1 LSFRSPSIQRTKE
14 DSNPAFGTYFM
25 NKFDLSI
32 IIISYNTEKITIDC
46 LKSIIE
52 SLKNSSL
59 KYEIIVVDN
68 ASKDNSVSSIKKL
81 KSEIK
86 NRNLKINLI
95 ENKENI
101 GFGPA
106 NNQAA
111 KIAKSDYLLFLN
123 SDIIVL
129 NADIEKLYNFYKQNE
144 KLFNFLGGKLLN
156 KDMTSQPSCG
166 PMYTLPM
173 VLAHLFLRGDYWGLT
188 RYSPNKIKE
197 ADWISGACILTK
209 KEYFEKL
216 DGFDEKI
223 FMYMEEIDLFYRAK
237 KHGFK
242 VFFYP
247 EAQFIHLGS
256 QSSARRSFPILQV
269 YQGLIYFYKKH
280 FSKFSLFILIIMLK
294 LKALIGFLIGKI
306 INNQYLTQTYAKA
319 WQISK
324 MD

>member
-1 LSFRSPSIQRTKE
+1 
-14 DSNPAFGTYFM
+14 M
-25 NKFDLSI
+25 NQFDLSI

-46 LKSIIE
+46 LKSIIK

-59 KYEIIVVDN
+59 KYEIIIVDN

-106 NNQAA
+106 NNQAV
-111 KIAKSDYLLFLN
+111 KLAKSDYLLFLN

-129 NADIEKLYNFYKQNE
+129 NAAIEKLYNFYKQNE

-156 KDMTSQPSCG
+156 KDGTSQPSCG

-173 VLAHLFLRGDYWGLT
+173 IFAHLFLRGDYWELT
-188 RYSPNKIKE
+188 RYSPKKIKE
-197 ADWISGACILTK
+197 VDWISGACILTK

-247 EAQFIHLGS
+247 EAKFIHLGS
-256 QSSARRSFPILQV
+256 QSSAGRSFPILQV

-280 FSKFSLFILIIMLK
+280 FSRFSLFILIIMLK

-319 WQISK
+319 WQIAK

>member
-1 LSFRSPSIQRTKE
+1 
-14 DSNPAFGTYFM
+14 M
-25 NKFDLSI
+25 NQFDLSI

-59 KYEIIVVDN
+59 KCEIIVVDN

-106 NNQAA
+106 NNQAV
-111 KIAKSDYLLFLN
+111 KLAKSDYLLFLN

-129 NADIEKLYNFYKQNE
+129 NASIEKLYNFYKQNE

-156 KDMTSQPSCG
+156 KDGTSQPSCG

-173 VLAHLFLRGDYWGLT
+173 IFAHLFLRGDYWGLT

-256 QSSARRSFPILQV
+256 QSSAGRIFPILQV

-280 FSKFSLFILIIMLK
+280 FSQFSLFILIIMLK

>member
-1 LSFRSPSIQRTKE
+1 
-14 DSNPAFGTYFM
+14 M
-25 NKFDLSI
+25 NQFDLSI

-46 LKSIIE
+46 LKSIIK

-59 KYEIIVVDN
+59 KYEIIIVDN

-106 NNQAA
+106 NNQAV
-111 KIAKSDYLLFLN
+111 KLAKSDYLLFLN

-129 NADIEKLYNFYKQNE
+129 NASIEKLYNFYKQNE

-156 KDMTSQPSCG
+156 KDGTSQPSCG

-173 VLAHLFLRGDYWGLT
+173 IFAHLFLRGDYWELT
-188 RYSPNKIKE
+188 RYSPKKIKE
-197 ADWISGACILTK
+197 VDWISGACILTK

-216 DGFDEKI
+216 GGFDEKI

-247 EAQFIHLGS
+247 EAKFIHLGS
-256 QSSARRSFPILQV
+256 QSSAGRTFPILQV

-280 FSKFSLFILIIMLK
+280 FYKFSLFILIIMLK

-306 INNQYLTQTYAKA
+306 INNKYLTQTYAKA
-319 WQISK
+319 WQIAK

>member
-1 LSFRSPSIQRTKE
+1 
-14 DSNPAFGTYFM
+14 M
-25 NKFDLSI
+25 NQFDLSI
-32 IIISYNTEKITIDC
+32 IIVSYNTEKITIDC

-52 SLKNSSL
+52 SSKNSSL
-59 KYEIIVVDN
+59 KCEIIVVDN

-106 NNQAA
+106 NNQAV
-111 KIAKSDYLLFLN
+111 KLAKSDYLLFLN

-129 NADIEKLYNFYKQNE
+129 NASIEKLYNFYKQNE

-156 KDMTSQPSCG
+156 KDGTSQPSCG

-173 VLAHLFLRGDYWGLT
+173 IFAHLFLRGDYWELT
-188 RYSPNKIKE
+188 RYSPKKIKE
-197 ADWISGACILTK
+197 VDWVSGACILTK

-216 DGFDEKI
+216 GGFDEKI

-256 QSSARRSFPILQV
+256 QSSTGRNFPILQV

-294 LKALIGFLIGKI
+294 LKALIGFLVGKI

>member
-1 LSFRSPSIQRTKE
+1 
-14 DSNPAFGTYFM
+14 M
-25 NKFDLSI
+25 NQFDLSI

-46 LKSIIE
+46 LKSIIK

-59 KYEIIVVDN
+59 KYEIIIVDN

-106 NNQAA
+106 NNQAV
-111 KIAKSDYLLFLN
+111 KLAKSDYLLFLN

-129 NADIEKLYNFYKQNE
+129 NAAIEKLYNFYKQNE

-156 KDMTSQPSCG
+156 KDGTSQPSCG

-173 VLAHLFLRGDYWGLT
+173 IFAHLFLRGDYWELT
-188 RYSPNKIKE
+188 RYSPKKIKE
-197 ADWISGACILTK
+197 VDWISGACILTK

-247 EAQFIHLGS
+247 EAKFIHLGS
-256 QSSARRSFPILQV
+256 QSSAGRSFPILQV

-280 FSKFSLFILIIMLK
+280 FSRFSLFILIIMLK
-294 LKALIGFLIGKI
+294 LKAMLGFLIGKI

-319 WQISK
+319 WQIAK

>member
-1 LSFRSPSIQRTKE
+1 
-14 DSNPAFGTYFM
+14 M
-25 NKFDLSI
+25 NHFDLSI

-68 ASKDNSVSSIKKL
+68 ASKDNSVSSVKKL

-106 NNQAA
+106 NNQAV
-111 KIAKSDYLLFLN
+111 KLAKSDYLLLLN

-129 NADIEKLYNFYKQNE
+129 NAAIKKLYNFYKQNE

-156 KDMTSQPSCG
+156 KNNTPQASCG

-173 VLAHLFLRGDYWGLT
+173 IFAHLFLRGDYWGLT
-188 RYSPNKIKE
+188 RYSPNKTKE
-197 ADWISGACILTK
+197 VDWISGACILTK

-216 DGFDEKI
+216 GGFDEKI

-237 KHGFK
+237 KQGFK

-256 QSSARRSFPILQV
+256 RSSGGRTYPIIQV
-269 YQGLIYFYKKH
+269 YRGLIYFYKKH
-280 FSKFSLFILIIMLK
+280 YPRLSIFLLKIMLK
-294 LKALIGFLIGKI
+294 LKALVAITIGKI
-306 INNQYLTQTYAKA
+306 TKNNYLIKTYEEAY
-319 WQISK
+319 QITK
-324 MD
+324 MA

>member
-1 LSFRSPSIQRTKE
+1 
-14 DSNPAFGTYFM
+14 M
-25 NKFDLSI
+25 NQFDLSI

-68 ASKDNSVSSIKKL
+68 ASKDNSVSLVKKL
-81 KSEIK
+81 KSEMK

-106 NNQAA
+106 NNQAV
-111 KIAKSDYLLFLN
+111 KLAKSDYLLFLN

-129 NADIEKLYNFYKQNE
+129 NAAIEKLYNFYKQNE

-156 KDMTSQPSCG
+156 KDGTSQPSCG

-173 VLAHLFLRGDYWGLT
+173 IFAHLFLRGDYWELT
-188 RYSPNKIKE
+188 RYSPKKIKE
-197 ADWISGACILTK
+197 VDWISGACILTK

-216 DGFDEKI
+216 GGFDEKI

-256 QSSARRSFPILQV
+256 QSSAGRSFPILQV

-280 FSKFSLFILIIMLK
+280 FSQFSLFILIIMLK

-306 INNQYLTQTYAKA
+306 INNKYLTQTYAKA
-319 WQISK
+319 WQIAK

>member
-1 LSFRSPSIQRTKE
+1 
-14 DSNPAFGTYFM
+14 M
-25 NKFDLSI
+25 NQFDLSI

-46 LKSIIE
+46 LKSIIK

-59 KYEIIVVDN
+59 KYEIIIVDN

-106 NNQAA
+106 NNQAV
-111 KIAKSDYLLFLN
+111 KLAKSDYLLFLN

-129 NADIEKLYNFYKQNE
+129 NAAIEKLYNFYKQNE

-156 KDMTSQPSCG
+156 KDGTSQPSCG

-173 VLAHLFLRGDYWGLT
+173 IFAHLFLRGDYWELT
-188 RYSPNKIKE
+188 RYSPKKIKE
-197 ADWISGACILTK
+197 VDWISGACILTK

-256 QSSARRSFPILQV
+256 QSSAGRTFPILQV

-280 FSKFSLFILIIMLK
+280 FSRFSLFILIIMLK
-294 LKALIGFLIGKI
+294 LKAMLGFLIGKI

-319 WQISK
+319 WQIAK

>member
-1 LSFRSPSIQRTKE
+1 
-14 DSNPAFGTYFM
+14 M

-68 ASKDNSVSSIKKL
+68 ASKDNSVSLVKKL

-106 NNQAA
+106 NNQAV
-111 KIAKSDYLLFLN
+111 KLAKSDYLLFLN

-129 NADIEKLYNFYKQNE
+129 NASIEKLYNFYKQNE

-156 KDMTSQPSCG
+156 KDGTSQPSCG

-173 VLAHLFLRGDYWGLT
+173 IFAHLFLRGDYWGLT

-197 ADWISGACILTK
+197 VDWISGACILTK

-216 DGFDEKI
+216 GGFDEKI

-256 QSSARRSFPILQV
+256 QSSAGRSFPILQV

-294 LKALIGFLIGKI
+294 LKALIGFLVGKI

>member
-1 LSFRSPSIQRTKE
+1 
-14 DSNPAFGTYFM
+14 M

-106 NNQAA
+106 NNQAV
-111 KIAKSDYLLFLN
+111 KLAKSDYLLFLN

-129 NADIEKLYNFYKQNE
+129 NASIEKLYNFYKQNE

-156 KDMTSQPSCG
+156 KNGTPQPSCG

-173 VLAHLFLRGDYWGLT
+173 IFAHLFLRGDYWGLT

-197 ADWISGACILTK
+197 VDWISGACILTK

-216 DGFDEKI
+216 GGFDEKI

-247 EAQFIHLGS
+247 EAKFIHLGS
-256 QSSARRSFPILQV
+256 QSSAGRSFPILQV

-280 FSKFSLFILIIMLK
+280 FSQFSLFILIIMLK

-319 WQISK
+319 WQIAK

>member
-1 LSFRSPSIQRTKE
+1 
-14 DSNPAFGTYFM
+14 M
-25 NKFDLSI
+25 NQFDLSI
-32 IIISYNTEKITIDC
+32 VIISYNTEKITIDC

-106 NNQAA
+106 NNQAV
-111 KIAKSDYLLFLN
+111 KLAKSDYLLFLN

-129 NADIEKLYNFYKQNE
+129 KASIEKLYNFYKQNE

-156 KDMTSQPSCG
+156 KDGTSQPSCG

-173 VLAHLFLRGDYWGLT
+173 IFAHLFLHGDYWGLT

-216 DGFDEKI
+216 GGFDEKI

-256 QSSARRSFPILQV
+256 QSSTGRSFPILQV

-294 LKALIGFLIGKI
+294 FKALIGFLIGKI
-306 INNQYLTQTYAKA
+306 INNQYLIQTYAKA

>member
-1 LSFRSPSIQRTKE
+1 
-14 DSNPAFGTYFM
+14 M

-32 IIISYNTEKITIDC
+32 IIISYNTEKITINC

-59 KYEIIVVDN
+59 KYEIIVIDN
-68 ASKDNSVSSIKKL
+68 ASKDNSVSSLKKL
-81 KSEIK
+81 KSKIK
-86 NRNLKINLI
+86 NPNIKITLI
-95 ENKENI
+95 ENKKNI

-129 NADIEKLYNFYKQNE
+129 NAAIEKLYNFYKQNE

-156 KDMTSQPSCG
+156 KNGTPQASCG

-173 VLAHLFLRGDYWGLT
+173 VFAHLFLRGDYWGLT

-197 ADWISGACILTK
+197 VDWISGACILTK

-216 DGFDEKI
+216 GGFDEKI

-237 KHGFK
+237 KQGFK

-256 QSSARRSFPILQV
+256 RSSGGRTYPIIQV
-269 YQGLIYFYKKH
+269 YRGLIYFYKKH
-280 FSKFSLFILIIMLK
+280 YPRLSIFLLKIMLK
-294 LKALIGFLIGKI
+294 LKALVAITIGKI
-306 INNQYLTQTYAKA
+306 TKNNYLIKTYEEAY
-319 WQISK
+319 QITK
-324 MD
+324 MA

>member
-1 LSFRSPSIQRTKE
+1 
-14 DSNPAFGTYFM
+14 M
-25 NKFDLSI
+25 NQFDLSI

-106 NNQAA
+106 NNQAV
-111 KIAKSDYLLFLN
+111 KLAKSDYLLFLN

-129 NADIEKLYNFYKQNE
+129 NASIEKLYNFYKQNE

-156 KDMTSQPSCG
+156 KDGTSQPSCG

-173 VLAHLFLRGDYWGLT
+173 IFAHLFLRGDYWELT
-188 RYSPNKIKE
+188 RYSPKKIKE
-197 ADWISGACILTK
+197 VDWISGACILTK

-216 DGFDEKI
+216 GGFDEKI

-256 QSSARRSFPILQV
+256 QSSAGRSFPILQV

-280 FSKFSLFILIIMLK
+280 FSQFSLFILIIMLK

-319 WQISK
+319 WQIAK

>member
-1 LSFRSPSIQRTKE
+1 
-14 DSNPAFGTYFM
+14 M
-25 NKFDLSI
+25 NQFHLSI

-59 KYEIIVVDN
+59 KYEIVVIDN
-68 ASKDNSVSSIKKL
+68 ASKDNSVLAIKRL
-81 KSEIK
+81 ESEIK
-86 NRNLKINLI
+86 NCNLKITLI
-95 ENKENI
+95 KNKKNI
-101 GFGPA
+101 GFGAA

-111 KIAKSDYLLFLN
+111 KLAKSDYLLFLN

-129 NADIEKLYNFYKQNE
+129 NAAIEKLYNFYKQNE

-173 VLAHLFLRGDYWGLT
+173 VFAHLFLRGDYWGLT
-188 RYSPNKIKE
+188 RSSPNKLKE
-197 ADWISGACILTK
+197 VDWVSGACILTK
-209 KEYFEKL
+209 KEYFEKIG
-216 DGFDEKI
+216 GFDEKI
-223 FMYMEEIDLFYRAK
+223 FMYMEEVDLLYRAK
-237 KHGFK
+237 KQGFK
-242 VFFYP
+242 IFFYP
-247 EAQFIHLGS
+247 EARFIHLGS
-256 QSSARRSFPILQV
+256 QSSAGRTFPILQV

-280 FSKFSLFILIIMLK
+280 FSQLSLFILIIMLK
-294 LKALIGFLIGKI
+294 LKALLGFLIGKI

-319 WQISK
+319 WQVSK

>member
-1 LSFRSPSIQRTKE
+1 
-14 DSNPAFGTYFM
+14 M

-68 ASKDNSVSSIKKL
+68 ASKDNSVSSVKKL

-95 ENKENI
+95 ENKKNI

-106 NNQAA
+106 NNQAV
-111 KIAKSDYLLFLN
+111 KLAKSDYLLLLN
-123 SDIIVL
+123 SDISVL
-129 NADIEKLYNFYKQNE
+129 NAAIEKLYNFYKQNE

-156 KDMTSQPSCG
+156 KNGTSQSSCG

-173 VLAHLFLRGDYWGLT
+173 IFAHLFLRGDYWGLT

-197 ADWISGACILTK
+197 VDWISGACILTK

-216 DGFDEKI
+216 GGFDEKI

-237 KHGFK
+237 KQGFK

-256 QSSARRSFPILQV
+256 RSSGGRTYPIIQV
-269 YQGLIYFYKKH
+269 YRGLIYFYKKH
-280 FSKFSLFILIIMLK
+280 YPRLSIFLLKIMLK
-294 LKALIGFLIGKI
+294 LKALVAIAIGKI
-306 INNQYLTQTYAKA
+306 TKNNYLIKTYEEAYQIAKMA
-319 WQISK
+319 
-324 MD
+324 

>member
-1 LSFRSPSIQRTKE
+1 
-14 DSNPAFGTYFM
+14 M
-25 NKFDLSI
+25 NQFDLSI
-32 IIISYNTEKITIDC
+32 IIISYNTEKITINC

-59 KYEIIVVDN
+59 KYEVIVVDN

-106 NNQAA
+106 NNQAV
-111 KIAKSDYLLFLN
+111 KLAKSDYLLFLN

-129 NADIEKLYNFYKQNE
+129 NASIEKLYNFYKQNE
-144 KLFNFLGGKLLN
+144 KLLNFLGGKLLN
-156 KDMTSQPSCG
+156 KNGTPQASCG

-173 VLAHLFLRGDYWGLT
+173 VFAHLFLRGDYWGLT

-197 ADWISGACILTK
+197 VDWISGACILTK

-216 DGFDEKI
+216 GRFDEKI

-256 QSSARRSFPILQV
+256 QSSAGRSFPILQV

-294 LKALIGFLIGKI
+294 LKALIGFLVGKI

>member
-1 LSFRSPSIQRTKE
+1 
-14 DSNPAFGTYFM
+14 M

-68 ASKDNSVSSIKKL
+68 ASKDNSVSLVKKL

-106 NNQAA
+106 NNQAV
-111 KIAKSDYLLFLN
+111 KLAKSDYLLFLN

-129 NADIEKLYNFYKQNE
+129 NASIEKLYNFYKQNE

-156 KDMTSQPSCG
+156 KDGTSQPSCG

-173 VLAHLFLRGDYWGLT
+173 IFAHLFLRGDYWGLT

-197 ADWISGACILTK
+197 VDWISGACILTK

-216 DGFDEKI
+216 GGFDEKI

-256 QSSARRSFPILQV
+256 QSSAGRAFPILQV

-294 LKALIGFLIGKI
+294 LKALIGFLVGKI

>member
-1 LSFRSPSIQRTKE
+1 
-14 DSNPAFGTYFM
+14 M
-25 NKFDLSI
+25 NQFDLSI

-46 LKSIIE
+46 LKSIIK

-59 KYEIIVVDN
+59 KYEIIIVDN

-106 NNQAA
+106 NNQAV
-111 KIAKSDYLLFLN
+111 KLAKSDYLLFLN

-129 NADIEKLYNFYKQNE
+129 NASIEKLYNFYKQNE

-156 KDMTSQPSCG
+156 KDGTSQPSCG

-173 VLAHLFLRGDYWGLT
+173 IFAHLFLRGDYWELT
-188 RYSPNKIKE
+188 RYSPKKIKE
-197 ADWISGACILTK
+197 VDWISGACILTK

-216 DGFDEKI
+216 GGFDEKI

-256 QSSARRSFPILQV
+256 QSSAGRSFPILQV

-280 FSKFSLFILIIMLK
+280 FSQFSLFILIIMLK

-306 INNQYLTQTYAKA
+306 INNKYLTQTYAKA
-319 WQISK
+319 WQIAK

>member
-1 LSFRSPSIQRTKE
+1 
-14 DSNPAFGTYFM
+14 M
-25 NKFDLSI
+25 NQFDLSI

-46 LKSIIE
+46 LKSIIK

-59 KYEIIVVDN
+59 KYEIIIVDN

-106 NNQAA
+106 NNQAV
-111 KIAKSDYLLFLN
+111 KLAKSDYLLFLN

-129 NADIEKLYNFYKQNE
+129 NAAIEKLYNFYKQNE

-156 KDMTSQPSCG
+156 KDGTSQPSCG

-173 VLAHLFLRGDYWGLT
+173 IFAHLFLRGDYWELT
-188 RYSPNKIKE
+188 RYSPKKIKE
-197 ADWISGACILTK
+197 VDWISGACILTK

-247 EAQFIHLGS
+247 EAKFIHLGS
-256 QSSARRSFPILQV
+256 QSSAGRSFPILQV

-280 FSKFSLFILIIMLK
+280 FSQFSLFILIIMLK

-319 WQISK
+319 WQIAK

>member
-1 LSFRSPSIQRTKE
+1 
-14 DSNPAFGTYFM
+14 M
-25 NKFDLSI
+25 NQFDLSI
-32 IIISYNTEKITIDC
+32 IIISYNTEKITINC

-68 ASKDNSVSSIKKL
+68 ASKDSSVSSIKKL

-106 NNQAA
+106 NNQAV
-111 KIAKSDYLLFLN
+111 KLAKSDYLLFLN

-129 NADIEKLYNFYKQNE
+129 NASIEKLYNFYKQNE

-156 KDMTSQPSCG
+156 KDGTSQPSCG

-173 VLAHLFLRGDYWGLT
+173 IFAHLFLRGDYWELT
-188 RYSPNKIKE
+188 RYSPKKIKE
-197 ADWISGACILTK
+197 VDWISGACILTK

-216 DGFDEKI
+216 GGFDEKI

-247 EAQFIHLGS
+247 EAKFIHLGS
-256 QSSARRSFPILQV
+256 QSSAGRSFPILQV

-280 FSKFSLFILIIMLK
+280 FSQFSLFILIIMLK

-319 WQISK
+319 WQIAK

>member
-1 LSFRSPSIQRTKE
+1 
-14 DSNPAFGTYFM
+14 M
-25 NKFDLSI
+25 NQFDLSI

-46 LKSIIE
+46 LKSIIK

-59 KYEIIVVDN
+59 KYEIIIVDN

-106 NNQAA
+106 NNQAV
-111 KIAKSDYLLFLN
+111 KLAKSDYLLFLN

-129 NADIEKLYNFYKQNE
+129 NASIEKLYNFYKQNE
-144 KLFNFLGGKLLN
+144 TLFNFLGGKLLN
-156 KDMTSQPSCG
+156 KDGTSQPSCG

-173 VLAHLFLRGDYWGLT
+173 IFAHLFLRGDYWELT
-188 RYSPNKIKE
+188 RYSPKKIKE
-197 ADWISGACILTK
+197 VDWISGACILTK

-216 DGFDEKI
+216 GGFDEKI

-256 QSSARRSFPILQV
+256 QSSAGRSFPILQV

-280 FSKFSLFILIIMLK
+280 FYKFSLFILIIMLK

-319 WQISK
+319 WQIAK

>member
-1 LSFRSPSIQRTKE
+1 
-14 DSNPAFGTYFM
+14 M

-68 ASKDNSVSSIKKL
+68 ASKDNSVSSVKKL

-111 KIAKSDYLLFLN
+111 KIAKSDYLLFIN
-123 SDIIVL
+123 SDTIVL
-129 NADIEKLYNFYKQNE
+129 NASIEKLYNFYKQNE

-156 KDMTSQPSCG
+156 KDGTSQPSCG

-173 VLAHLFLRGDYWGLT
+173 IFAHLFLRGDYWGIT
-188 RYSPNKIKE
+188 RYSPNKTKE
-197 ADWISGACILTK
+197 VDWISGACILTK

-216 DGFDEKI
+216 GGFDEKI

-237 KHGFK
+237 KRGFK

-256 QSSARRSFPILQV
+256 RSSGGRTYPIIQV
-269 YQGLIYFYKKH
+269 YHGLIYFYKKH
-280 FSKFSLFILIIMLK
+280 YPRLSIFLLKIMLK
-294 LKALIGFLIGKI
+294 LKALVAITIGKI
-306 INNQYLTQTYAKA
+306 TKNNYLIKTYEEAYQIAKMA
-319 WQISK
+319 
-324 MD
+324 

>member
-1 LSFRSPSIQRTKE
+1 
-14 DSNPAFGTYFM
+14 M
-25 NKFDLSI
+25 NQFDLSI

-59 KYEIIVVDN
+59 KCKIIVVDN

-106 NNQAA
+106 NNQAV
-111 KIAKSDYLLFLN
+111 KLAKSDYLLFLN

-129 NADIEKLYNFYKQNE
+129 NASIEKLYNFYKQNE
-144 KLFNFLGGKLLN
+144 TLFNFLGGKLLN
-156 KDMTSQPSCG
+156 KDGTSQPSCG

-173 VLAHLFLRGDYWGLT
+173 IFAHLFLRGDYWELT
-188 RYSPNKIKE
+188 RYSPKKIKE
-197 ADWISGACILTK
+197 VDWISGACILTK

-216 DGFDEKI
+216 GGFDEKI

-256 QSSARRSFPILQV
+256 QSSAGRSFPILQV

-280 FSKFSLFILIIMLK
+280 FSQFSLFILIIMLK
-294 LKALIGFLIGKI
+294 LKAMLGFLIGKI

-319 WQISK
+319 WQIAK

>member
-1 LSFRSPSIQRTKE
+1 
-14 DSNPAFGTYFM
+14 M
-25 NKFDLSI
+25 NQFNLSI

-46 LKSIIE
+46 LKSIIK

-59 KYEIIVVDN
+59 KYEIIIVDN

-106 NNQAA
+106 NNQAV
-111 KIAKSDYLLFLN
+111 KLAKSDYLLFLN

-129 NADIEKLYNFYKQNE
+129 NASIEKLYNFYKQNE

-156 KDMTSQPSCG
+156 KDGTSQPSCG

-173 VLAHLFLRGDYWGLT
+173 IFAHLFLRGDYWELT
-188 RYSPNKIKE
+188 RYSPKKIKE
-197 ADWISGACILTK
+197 VDWISGACILTK

-256 QSSARRSFPILQV
+256 QSSAGRSFPILQV

-280 FSKFSLFILIIMLK
+280 FSQFSLFILIIMLK

-306 INNQYLTQTYAKA
+306 INNKYLTQTYAKA
-319 WQISK
+319 WQIAK